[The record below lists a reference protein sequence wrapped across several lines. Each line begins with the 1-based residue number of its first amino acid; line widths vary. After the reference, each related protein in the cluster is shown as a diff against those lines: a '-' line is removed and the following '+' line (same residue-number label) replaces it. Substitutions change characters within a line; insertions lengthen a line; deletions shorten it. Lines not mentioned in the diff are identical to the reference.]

1 MGVIKLSLPEKY
13 MDKRLPSVVKLANKS
28 VGEGQPVFFIAEIG
42 NNHNGDYFLAKKSI
56 EEAVK
61 AGADAVKFQ
70 KRFIDEVF
78 TKEMQNTPQTKDV
91 IYGKTYGEYRSNLEL
106 SEEDFM
112 KLKSYAEELG
122 VLFFA
127 TPFDMKSV
135 DFLERVGV
143 PFYKIASF
151 DTTNIPLLEYVAQ
164 KGKPIILSVGM
175 ATQEEVDLA
184 INTILKHTD
193 QIVLM
198 HCVSVYPTPD
208 DKLNLSTISFL
219 KDRFDPL
226 PVGYSG
232 HERDVLPSIA
242 SVAFGAK
249 CIERHFTIDKK
260 LPGPD
265 HGTVSLE
272 PEEFAAMI
280 EGVRRL
286 EKAIGVPE
294 KKLYP
299 EEMGAR
305 NKHSKSIVS
314 KEALPAGTVITY
326 EKITFKSPGHGLKPY
341 MVEKILGLKTKTDV
355 PEDTVLTSDHLD
367 IDW

>member
-1 MGVIKLSLPEKY
+1 VGVIKLSLPEKY

-78 TKEMQNTPQTKDV
+78 TKEMQNTPQTKDI

-164 KGKPIILSVGM
+164 KGKPIILSLVW
-175 ATQEEVDLA
+175 QHR
-184 INTILKHTD
+184 K
-193 QIVLM
+193 
-198 HCVSVYPTPD
+198 
-208 DKLNLSTISFL
+208 KLTW
-219 KDRFDPL
+219 
-226 PVGYSG
+226 
-232 HERDVLPSIA
+232 PSIL
-242 SVAFGAK
+242 F
-249 CIERHFTIDKK
+249 
-260 LPGPD
+260 
-265 HGTVSLE
+265 
-272 PEEFAAMI
+272 
-280 EGVRRL
+280 
-286 EKAIGVPE
+286 
-294 KKLYP
+294 
-299 EEMGAR
+299 
-305 NKHSKSIVS
+305 
-314 KEALPAGTVITY
+314 
-326 EKITFKSPGHGLKPY
+326 
-341 MVEKILGLKTKTDV
+341 
-355 PEDTVLTSDHLD
+355 
-367 IDW
+367 